1 MPSKEYSYKIN
12 NAPATT
18 VQPKSLPPRE
28 YGFNFLDG
36 EVIPDPPKPTEKPS
50 QYNYK
55 IYENPPPTTVLPK
68 KIKGTFYLFARC
80 HLRFFFKAPHQT
92 TEYLSLMDRFWSNKK
107 NFGDL
112 ID

>member
-1 MPSKEYSYKIN
+1 MHTLTTEYSYKLKENPTPTTVPSKEYSYKIN

-68 KIKGTFYLFARC
+68 KIKGTLFLPSSSQAC
-80 HLRFFFKAPHQT
+80 LQANTNSK
-92 TEYLSLMDRFWSNKK
+92 
-107 NFGDL
+107 
-112 ID
+112 